1 MNFKPL
7 GDRVLIER
15 EEEVSKTA
23 SGIIIPDTAKEK
35 PIRGKVIAVGD
46 GTRDNSGHLIP
57 MNVKAGDRVIFGKW
71 GGTEVKIGET
81 EYLIMRE
88 SDLMGVL
95 VEDNPK
101 SE

>member
-46 GTRDNSGHLIP
+46 GARDNSGHLIP
-57 MNVKAGDRVIFGKW
+57 MNVKTGDRVIFGKW

-95 VEDNPK
+95 VDDDAKAE
-101 SE
+101 

>member
-35 PIRGKVIAVGD
+35 PIRGKVIAAGD
-46 GTRDNSGHLIP
+46 GARDNSGHLIP
-57 MNVKAGDRVIFGKW
+57 MNVKAGDKVVFGKW
-71 GGTEVKIGET
+71 GGTEVKIGDT

-88 SDLMGVL
+88 SDLMGIL
-95 VEDNPK
+95 VDTE
-101 SE
+101 E